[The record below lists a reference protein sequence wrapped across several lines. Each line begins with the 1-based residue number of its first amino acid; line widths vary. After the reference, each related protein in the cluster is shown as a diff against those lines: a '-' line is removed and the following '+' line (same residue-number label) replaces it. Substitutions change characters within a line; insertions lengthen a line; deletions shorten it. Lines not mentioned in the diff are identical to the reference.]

1 MRKFCFAIAATLV
14 VLGSAEPVPAA
25 GSTQVA
31 NAERPE
37 HLVPASSAHVA
48 SRLAPQM
55 PSDTALARLASTRLR
70 TQTAAAASTA
80 AASVAAPFLTR
91 PYIGYHVITSVFDHC
106 NPDYTTDGSVCR
118 FDGTVGL
125 RGYGVDPSF
134 SRGYAQTPGGGDYL
148 YYDGHNG
155 WDYGLSYENV
165 RAAGDGVVS
174 LAGADS
180 INPCFGQTII
190 VNHPNGFSTRY
201 AHLSSIYVGAGQSVS
216 RGQVIAGSGNTGC
229 SSGPHLHF
237 GVYVTSSWTAI
248 DPWGWWGA
256 AGGDPWSADS
266 GNLWLTGSGQYPI
279 PWAPT
284 GVTATPADSAAVVSW
299 TTPGFDGGTP
309 IASYTVTA
317 SPGGATISAP
327 GTQTSAVMTGLT
339 NGSQYTF
346 TVTAIDAIGS
356 GPASS
361 ASASVT
367 PNGVPAPPT
376 NVVGIPGAGSAR
388 VSWTPSFAGAS
399 PITGYTVTGSPGN
412 LSVDAGLATSLD
424 FPGLTNGTTYRF
436 MVTAKNAVGTSSPS
450 QPSNSVTP
458 FTASS
463 WQPLTGVLS
472 SSPAVVSTASGRLDV
487 FIRGSDQRLWHRSF
501 DAGGWTSWESLGG
514 VLDSDPTAAAPGSGR
529 IDVFVRGTDKQLWH
543 LPFDGTTWGN
553 WEPLGGVLGSGPAVS
568 SWGNGRMDIFVRGTD
583 GAVWHRAYDGGW
595 GVWDR
600 LGGVVTADPAAV
612 SWGPGRLDVVIRGS
626 DSALWH
632 KAWTGSHWTNWESLG
647 GVLPAGSG
655 PGISSWGPG
664 RLDVFVRSTNDNLWH
679 DWFDGTS
686 WSGLKRDDPN
696 PFSAD
701 PAVVSWGQGRIDV
714 FVRGTD
720 SGLWHKSYD

>member
-1 MRKFCFAIAATLV
+1 MRKFCFALAATLV

-37 HLVPASSAHVA
+37 HLLPASSAHVA

-237 GVYVTSSWTAI
+237 GVYVTSSWTAV

-256 AGGDPWSADS
+256 AGADPWPSDA
-266 GNLWLTGSGQYPI
+266 GNLWLTGYAQFPLPS
-279 PWAPT
+279 AP
-284 GVTATPADSAAVVSW
+284 GNVNAIAGNASATVSW
-299 TTPGFDGGTP
+299 TPPTFDGGSG
-309 IASYTVTA
+309 ISSYTVTT
-317 SPGGATISAP
+317 SPGGATQSV
-327 GTQTSAVMTGLT
+327 GGNTTSAVVTGLT
-339 NGSQYTF
+339 NGTAYTF
-346 TVTAIDAIGS
+346 TVTAVNGVGANQS
-356 GPASS
+356 PASS
-361 ASASVT
+361 AVVPSGWLGQYRPMTSLRILDTRYGIGGIASPLGQQATINIPVV
-367 PNGVPAPPT
+367 GRGEVPAGGVAA
-376 NVVGIPGAGSAR
+376 VVMNA
-388 VSWTPSFAGAS
+388 
-399 PITGYTVTGSPGN
+399 TVT
-412 LSVDAGLATSLD
+412 
-424 FPGLTNGTTYRF
+424 
-436 MVTAKNAVGTSSPS
+436 
-450 QPSNSVTP
+450 Q
-458 FTASS
+458 
-463 WQPLTGVLS
+463 
-472 SSPAVVSTASGRLDV
+472 STASGYITVYPTGSARPSTSAVNFQTGQTVANLVEMPVGTGGDVTVFNYQGSVHVILDV
-487 FIRGSDQRLWHRSF
+487 VGWVASDTSVGTGLLHAVAPARLLDTRVAQRPV
-501 DAGGWTSWESLGG
+501 GGGQALDLAVGGQGG
-514 VLDSDPTAAAPGSGR
+514 VPATGAAAAIVNLTVTNGSASSYLIAYPSGSSRPSTSNLNFGPGQPISNR
-529 IDVFVRGTDKQLWH
+529 AIV
-543 LPFDGTTWGN
+543 P
-553 WEPLGGVLGSGPAVS
+553 LGSGGKITLYNFAGQV
-568 SWGNGRMDIFVRGTD
+568 
-583 GAVWHRAYDGGW
+583 H
-595 GVWDR
+595 
-600 LGGVVTADPAAV
+600 VVV
-612 SWGPGRLDVVIRGS
+612 DVVGWFT
-626 DSALWH
+626 DSTAVASSSGRFVGMTPARLLD
-632 KAWTGSHWTNWESLG
+632 TR
-647 GVLPAGSG
+647 AGSG
-655 PGISSWGPG
+655 P
-664 RLDVFVRSTNDNLWH
+664 L
-679 DWFDGTS
+679 
-686 WSGLKRDDPN
+686 
-696 PFSAD
+696 
-701 PAVVSWGQGRIDV
+701 Q
-714 FVRGTD
+714 
-720 SGLWHKSYD
+720 